1 MNFKN
6 MIYSFSPRLVSR
18 ITAAVLSVVITFV
31 TVKIATAHEN
41 QPSLNEQ
48 SSEGSF
54 NTSTEV
60 EKTEKDPVR
69 NEMILDGSVEV
80 GNVINGFSGILCD
93 LTSNNVLAVKNSF
106 GKVSLKHAASLI
118 GALTVS
124 KAVSDGKA
132 VLSDTAVCPAS
143 AARCPDYELS
153 SEVLPIGKRMRVGD
167 ILKCMLYQE
176 GSSYAYTLAV
186 HIFGSEEAY
195 VNEMNALCSEMK
207 LNETS
212 LSGCNEGVFSVYD
225 LSVIMKR
232 VLSDPLL
239 RQIFCENGTVSVGYG
254 QNESVSLV
262 VKNAFFQGYCTEGQA
277 KADGIIGGKVS
288 VYPGGGWACV
298 VFSREGRE
306 YLSVSLG
313 SAEAFTD
320 TMMLYSAFVL
330 SSQ

>member
-1 MNFKN
+1 
-6 MIYSFSPRLVSR
+6 
-18 ITAAVLSVVITFV
+18 
-31 TVKIATAHEN
+31 
-41 QPSLNEQ
+41 
-48 SSEGSF
+48 
-54 NTSTEV
+54 
-60 EKTEKDPVR
+60 
-69 NEMILDGSVEV
+69 
-80 GNVINGFSGILCD
+80 
-93 LTSNNVLAVKNSF
+93 
-106 GKVSLKHAASLI
+106 
-118 GALTVS
+118 
-124 KAVSDGKA
+124 
-132 VLSDTAVCPAS
+132 
-143 AARCPDYELS
+143 
-153 SEVLPIGKRMRVGD
+153 
-167 ILKCMLYQE
+167 
-176 GSSYAYTLAV
+176 
-186 HIFGSEEAY
+186 
-195 VNEMNALCSEMK
+195 MNALCSEMK

-225 LSVIMKR
+225 LSVVMKR

-277 KADGIIGGKVS
+277 KADGILGGKVS

-313 SAEAFTD
+313 SAEAYTD